1 MAFLSPAF
9 FVILLDSVHFSCV
22 HSYPDGRT
30 GGFPCM
36 CSVSCSPELVE
47 VVTVK
52 IREKGG
58 PWMLADTSTDP
69 ATLVHKGGKAVPGH
83 LTYVRVRGRE
93 LVF

>member
-1 MAFLSPAF
+1 MSRVLFPGCSHG
-9 FVILLDSVHFSCV
+9 SFSAQ
-22 HSYPDGRT
+22 
-30 GGFPCM
+30 
-36 CSVSCSPELVE
+36 

-83 LTYVRVRGRE
+83 LTYVRVRSRGTQWARIVHAGR
-93 LVF
+93 